1 MEGYLVN
8 LNNLTDGNLGN
19 FSNNLV
25 GNNITDGNLVAMDL
39 LNLTNAGV
47 FLDLP
52 VLCGLT
58 ITNESLRIVQVSTG
72 YTSIIKQYKSAHS
85 KSYGLKYVGLNNKLV
100 KGVI

>member
-1 MEGYLVN
+1 MEEASLAMEGYLVN
-8 LNNLTDGNLGN
+8 LGNFTDGNLGN

-25 GNNITDGNLVAMDL
+25 DNNITDGNLVAMDL
-39 LNLTNAGV
+39 RNFTNAGD

-72 YTSIIKQYKSAHS
+72 STPNQLQAI
-85 KSYGLKYVGLNNKLV
+85 
-100 KGVI
+100 

>member
-1 MEGYLVN
+1 MEASLAMEGYLVN
-8 LNNLTDGNLGN
+8 LGNFTEGNMGN

-25 GNNITDGNLVAMDL
+25 VGNNNTDGNLVAMDL
-39 LNLTNAGV
+39 LNLTNAGD

-72 YTSIIKQYKSAHS
+72 YTPIIKQYKSAHI
-85 KSYGLKYVGLNNKLV
+85 KS
-100 KGVI
+100 

>member
-1 MEGYLVN
+1 MEEASLAMEGYLVN

-58 ITNESLRIVQVSTG
+58 ITNESLRIVQV
-72 YTSIIKQYKSAHS
+72 
-85 KSYGLKYVGLNNKLV
+85 L
-100 KGVI
+100 

>member
-1 MEGYLVN
+1 MEEASLAMEGYLVN
-8 LNNLTDGNLGN
+8 LGNFTDGNLGN

-25 GNNITDGNLVAMDL
+25 DKNITDGNLVAMDL
-39 LNLTNAGV
+39 RNFTNAGD

-72 YTSIIKQYKSAHS
+72 STPNQLQAI
-85 KSYGLKYVGLNNKLV
+85 
-100 KGVI
+100 

>member
-8 LNNLTDGNLGN
+8 LGNFTDGNLGN
-19 FSNNLV
+19 FSSNLV

-39 LNLTNAGV
+39 RNFTNAGD

-58 ITNESLRIVQVSTG
+58 ITNESLRIVQVLTG
-72 YTSIIKQYKSAHS
+72 YTPIIKQYKSAHI
-85 KSYGLKYVGLNNKLV
+85 KSRGLKYFGLNNKFV
-100 KGVI
+100 KGVT

>member
-1 MEGYLVN
+1 MEKASLAMEGYLVN
-8 LNNLTDGNLGN
+8 LGNFTDGNLGN

-25 GNNITDGNLVAMDL
+25 DNNITDGNLVAMDL
-39 LNLTNAGV
+39 RNFTNAGD

-72 YTSIIKQYKSAHS
+72 STPNQLQAI
-85 KSYGLKYVGLNNKLV
+85 
-100 KGVI
+100 

>member
-8 LNNLTDGNLGN
+8 LGNFTDGNLGN

-25 GNNITDGNLVAMDL
+25 DNNITDGNLVAMDL
-39 LNLTNAGV
+39 RNFTNAGD

-58 ITNESLRIVQVSTG
+58 ITNESLRIVQVSSLVTLP
-72 YTSIIKQYKSAHS
+72 INQYNSAH
-85 KSYGLKYVGLNNKLV
+85 
-100 KGVI
+100 I

>member
-1 MEGYLVN
+1 MEASLAMEGYLVN
-8 LNNLTDGNLGN
+8 LGNFTDGNLGN

-25 GNNITDGNLVAMDL
+25 DNNITDGNLVAMDL
-39 LNLTNAGV
+39 RNFTNAGD

-72 YTSIIKQYKSAHS
+72 STPNQLQAI
-85 KSYGLKYVGLNNKLV
+85 
-100 KGVI
+100 